1 MHVSVIENLPGFLF
15 PEEFRASLPVDFVP
29 YAPSAKDK
37 DRYAEGLL
45 GLKAS
50 LSDYIYGE
58 VAGIM
63 KRGRIREVRRYCD
76 GTELVRFDGR
86 TINWDLT
93 PGHPYQT
100 LVHFSAN
107 SEAIAY
113 THLINSMTTEDG
125 IFVEAEDC
133 EPVCVPVA
141 KSDWLVRKVMGL
153 HPDEGISLYT
163 GPDLKKT
170 GIRIYRNFY
179 SDGKEF
185 DIRFF
190 YFHLPWSFGDFLISE
205 TDTSRLVE
213 IFAHD
218 GYAAFL
224 NEWNWRFLD
233 VMGDGIITRM
243 MGITPRLL
251 HHRFMAEW
259 FRNVRELELLDRIG
273 IRDERTEPL
282 FVERFSGTWPTIV
295 DRLYRLSVDG
305 GSGVYPSAREL
316 TGYDRDRI
324 LVYAALEGHSEAKK
338 TVREKFGIA
347 V

>member
-1 MHVSVIENLPGFLF
+1 MHASVIENLPGFLF
-15 PEEFRASLPVDFVP
+15 PEEFRESLPVDFEP
-29 YAPSAKDK
+29 YAPSTKDM

-58 VAGIM
+58 VAEIM

-86 TINWDLT
+86 TTNRNLT
-93 PGHPYQT
+93 LGHPYQT

-113 THLINSMTTEDG
+113 THLINPMTTEDG
-125 IFVEAEDC
+125 VFVEVEDC

-141 KSDWLVRKVMGL
+141 KSDWLVRKVMRLQSGEEISLCAGPGL
-153 HPDEGISLYT
+153 KKVGIS
-163 GPDLKKT
+163 
-170 GIRIYRNFY
+170 IRRNFY
-179 SDGKEF
+179 DEGKGF

-190 YFHLPWSFGDFLISE
+190 YFHLPWSFGDFLISG

-213 IFAHD
+213 AFAHN

-224 NEWNWRFLD
+224 DGWDWRFLD
-233 VMGDGIITRM
+233 VMDIGIVTRM

-259 FRNVRELELLDRIG
+259 FGNVRELELLDRIG

-282 FVERFSGTWPTIV
+282 FVERFSGTWAVIL
-295 DRLYRLSVDG
+295 DRLYQLSVDG
-305 GSGVYPSAREL
+305 GCGVSPSAREL

-324 LVYAALEGHSEAKK
+324 LVYAALEGHSAAKK
-338 TVREKFGIA
+338 AVREKFGIA